1 MHPRETQFLDL
12 RYLSKVVISGLMFVA
27 VSGCVTLSRQEVADN
42 IGISAGF
49 KKEIV
54 TTDYF
59 ALTVYTKIT
68 QKNAPVNIYIEGDGF
83 AFVSRSKISSD
94 PTPTNPL
101 TLKLAAADPSKNI
114 VYIARPCQY
123 TDHSLNKVCREEYW
137 SSKRFSA
144 EVIKSIDQAISYI
157 VNRDQFQ
164 EVHLIGFSG
173 GAAVAVL
180 VAAQR
185 NDISSIRTVSGNL
198 DHVAVSRYHNVSLL
212 GGSLNPIDVAPQI
225 KNIPQRHF
233 IGAND
238 KIVPLFISERFL
250 DAMGASKDVVTIVKG
265 CSHQEGW
272 VKQWHRLLQIT
283 TYPPQQ
289 TENK

>member
-1 MHPRETQFLDL
+1 MKRAYFI
-12 RYLSKVVISGLMFVA
+12 RIIISGLVFA
-27 VSGCVTLSRQEVADN
+27 AAAGCMTVSRQKVADR
-42 IGISAGF
+42 IGASAGF

-59 ALTVYTKIT
+59 ALTVYTKMT
-68 QKNAPVNIYIEGDGF
+68 RKNAPVNIYIEGDGF
-83 AFVSRSKISSD
+83 AFISRSKISPN
-94 PTPTNPL
+94 PTPKDPVAL
-101 TLKLAAADPSKNI
+101 RLAAADPSENI

-123 TDHSLNKVCREEYW
+123 TDHSLNKFCREEYW
-137 SSKRFSA
+137 SAKRFST
-144 EVIKSIDQAISYI
+144 EVINSIDQAISYI
-157 VNRDQFQ
+157 VDRGQFQ

-173 GAAVAVL
+173 GAAVTVL

-185 NDISSIRTVSGNL
+185 NDVSSIRTVSGNL

-212 GGSLNPIDVAPQI
+212 GGSVNPIDVAPQI

-233 IGAND
+233 IGEND
-238 KIVPLFISERFL
+238 KIVPSFISERFL

-272 VKQWHRLLQIT
+272 VKQWRRLLQIT
-283 TYPPQQ
+283 AYPPQQ